1 MKFAHLLPMTLIDY
15 PDHIA
20 ALAYVA
26 ACNFRCPFCHNSE
39 LVLPEETSKLHLIPE
54 NDIFV
59 TLHERQRFIDAL
71 VITGGEPTLQPGLGQ
86 FITRAKH
93 LGLLVKLDTNG
104 SQPEILEALFR
115 AHLLDYVA
123 MDVKGPPARYDEL
136 AGVHV
141 DINAIQDSIRL
152 IIHNAPD
159 YEFRTTIAPTI
170 TVGDIKETVPMVSGA
185 KRYYLQ
191 RFVIPQ
197 DKALVDPAWKN
208 KQAFSEEE
216 LGAIWEQ
223 IKSAFPAGG
232 VR

>member
-1 MKFAHLLPMTLIDY
+1 MTLIDY

-20 ALAYVA
+20 ALVYVA

-104 SQPEILEALFR
+104 SRPEILEALFR

-136 AGVHV
+136 AGAPV
-141 DINAIQDSIRL
+141 DVNAIRHSIRL

-159 YEFRTTIAPTI
+159 YEFRTTVAPTI
-170 TVGDIKETVPMVSGA
+170 TVDDIKETIPMIAGA

-191 RFVIPQ
+191 RFVVPQ
-197 DKALVDPAWKN
+197 DKALVDPTWKD
-208 KQAFSEEE
+208 KQALSKEE
-216 LGAIWEQ
+216 LKVVWEQ
-223 IKSAFPAGG
+223 VESMFPAGG
-232 VR
+232 AR